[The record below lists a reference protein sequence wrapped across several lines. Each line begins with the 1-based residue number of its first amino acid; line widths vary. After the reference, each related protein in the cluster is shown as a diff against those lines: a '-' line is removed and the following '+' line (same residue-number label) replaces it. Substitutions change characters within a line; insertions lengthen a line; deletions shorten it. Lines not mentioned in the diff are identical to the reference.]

1 MIINRKKGAAG
12 LYLHIP
18 FCLRKCVYCDFLSF
32 GGRRQGEMRQYA
44 EALSE
49 ELRLRSAPRREV
61 DTIFIGGGTP
71 SLLETDS
78 LQGILKAAKAAFC
91 VEESAEISLEANPG
105 TLDGKKLK
113 AYRRMGINR
122 LSIGAQSMDD
132 GLLRFLGR
140 AHDRKTFLDSFHE
153 ARTAGFENLNV
164 DLMFGIPGQTMEV
177 WKDTLAQVME
187 LAPEHISFYG
197 LQLEEGTPLCR
208 QYKREEIDLPPRE
221 LERAMYHEGI
231 RMLKQA
237 GYAHYEISNCAKPG
251 YECRHNQKY
260 WNFEEYL
267 AAGLSAH
274 SFQYETGRRRNVS
287 DLDAYFQAIREG
299 RLPEDAAACEEE
311 TLRDYMGEYAF
322 TALRKAEGLDTAD
335 FERTFGVAFT
345 EVYGALAPLLA
356 RYEKEGLLKQQDG
369 RLMLTE
375 KGIDCSNSIMAE
387 FV

>member
-1 MIINRKKGAAG
+1 MIINRKRGAAG

-32 GGRRQGEMRQYA
+32 GGRGQGELRQYA

-71 SLLETDS
+71 SLLEPDS
-78 LQGILKAAKAAFC
+78 LQGIMKAAKAAFC

-140 AHDRKTFLDSFHE
+140 AHDRRTFLDSFHK

-177 WKDTLAQVME
+177 WKETLARVMD
-187 LAPEHISFYG
+187 LAPEHISFYA

-208 QYKREEIDLPPRE
+208 QYKREEIDLPPKE

-345 EVYGALAPLLA
+345 EVYGALAPVLA

-369 RLMLTE
+369 RLILTE

>member
-1 MIINRKKGAAG
+1 
-12 LYLHIP
+12 
-18 FCLRKCVYCDFLSF
+18 
-32 GGRRQGEMRQYA
+32 MRQYA

-71 SLLETDS
+71 PLLEPDS

-335 FERTFGVAFT
+335 FERAFGVAFT